1 MAIEADG
8 MLWKPSPGA
17 AASAEEF
24 LRARSLITQLHQAVC
39 WNPWLLEDRADEYAA
54 AWEVCSQWT
63 RAEPDYRPPAAEEL
77 EAGYERR
84 MAEADARFEEQETR
98 AECERAERAAHYDPD
113 RAHARLALLEERGVL
128 AEHIA
133 KRDETASR
141 PGYDSPSKERR
152 KAQLAWL
159 DKTIAALETEIA
171 RLGTIVGEEETV
183 CDEAGW
189 LPSERREQSLVLFA
203 ARRVTEVRELRRRVA
218 ARQSELKTVTGRG
231 ERAAIRKAL
240 RKDTVRLA
248 HLEAMPPMTAAQ
260 MCSECP
266 WPADRHTVGV
276 TYGLAGEGEL
286 TGPCDGW
293 PRWAQ
298 QRREMKQKLTE
309 LLTRPAEP
317 LPPPPPKPQPL
328 AIIPSGLPI
337 EEVMAQLAAI
347 QAEHPGAH
355 VRHGTRNRWEVWP
368 AEQATA
374 DPT

>member
-24 LRARSLITQLHQAVC
+24 LQARSLITQLHQAVC

-63 RAEPDYRPPAAEEL
+63 RAELDYHPPTAEEL

-84 MAEADARFEEQETR
+84 IAEADARFEEQETR
-98 AECERAERAAHYDPD
+98 AERERAERAAGYDPD
-113 RAHARLALLEERGVL
+113 RAHARLALLEERVVL

-133 KRDETASR
+133 ERDETASR
-141 PGYDSPSKERR
+141 PGYDGPSEERR
-152 KAQLAWL
+152 KAHLARL
-159 DKTIAALETEIA
+159 NKTIAALETEIA
-171 RLGTIVGEEETV
+171 RLGPVLGEEETV

-189 LPSERREQSLVLFA
+189 LPSERREQSLLLFA
-203 ARRVTEVRELRRRVA
+203 AQRVTEVRELRRRVA
-218 ARQSELKTVTGRG
+218 ARQSELKTLKDRG

-240 RKDTVRLA
+240 SEDTARLT
-248 HLEAMPPMTAAQ
+248 HLEAIAPMNADQ

-266 WPADRHTVGV
+266 WPASWHTVGV
-276 TYGLAGEGEL
+276 TYGMAGEGEL

-317 LPPPPPKPQPL
+317 LPPPNSQPL
-328 AIIPSGLPI
+328 AIVPSGLSI
-337 EEVMAQLAAI
+337 EEMIAQLAAI
-347 QAEHPGAH
+347 QAEHPGAQ
-355 VRHGTRNRWEVWP
+355 VRKGTRHRWEVWP
-368 AEQATA
+368 TQQA
-374 DPT
+374 DS